1 MTEKLIFY
9 GSLAYNV
16 VMNKFNIRKWYDRI
30 DQHVLLGALPLR
42 GQFPKMVCSVFFFV
56 VFAILIFH
64 LYLYLFIFFVAS
76 TTRKCTSRYI
86 VESGF

>member
-42 GQFPKMVCSVFFFV
+42 GQFPKMVCSVFF
-56 VFAILIFH
+56 
-64 LYLYLFIFFVAS
+64 
-76 TTRKCTSRYI
+76 SR
-86 VESGF
+86 SQF

>member
-42 GQFPKMVCSVFFFV
+42 GQFPKMVCSVLFFFLV
-56 VFAILIFH
+56 RNSNFSS
-64 LYLYLFIFFVAS
+64 LFSIYFFFVAS